1 MNAPTTREKQ
11 ARRLGEKGLYQQLC
25 QAFEQDYG
33 FDKGRRIIPTIVQ
46 DILDKVRA
54 YYGPDR
60 DQEPNQIVYTAAQAS
75 ARLTRGKTMAH
86 TAQQAIRLTMVTPE
100 DCVAYGQGAPVLLRQ
115 RLVRWLHEAKTQGA
129 LLTTADLAF
138 LCGLSISRVEREIR
152 ECEHDTG
159 TLLPLRGTVHD
170 ASSKL
175 THKAQIVARY
185 LAGQLP
191 PEIARAT
198 DHSIEAVE
206 HYLRDFALVRELATR
221 YDAECISRLIG
232 RGVRVVREYLALLDN
247 PPQEPTRDPGTTQAM
262 PPPASHQTC

>member
-1 MNAPTTREKQ
+1 MNGPTTAQKQ

-25 QAFEQDYG
+25 QAFEHDYG
-33 FDKGRRIIPTIVQ
+33 FDKGRRIIPTIVH
-46 DILDKVRA
+46 DILDKVRD

-60 DQEPNQIVYTAAQAS
+60 AQEPSQIVYTAAQAS
-75 ARLTRGKTMAH
+75 ARLTRGKTMAQ
-86 TAQQAIRLTMVTPE
+86 TAQQAIRLTMVAPE
-100 DCVAYGQGAPVLLRQ
+100 DCVAYGQGAPPLLRQ
-115 RLVRWLHEAKTQGA
+115 RLLRWLHEAVAQGA

-138 LCGLSISRVEREIR
+138 LCGRPVASVAQLIR
-152 ECEHDTG
+152 EYERDTG
-159 TLLPLRGTVHD
+159 KLLPLRGTVHD

-175 THKAQIVARY
+175 THKARIVALY

-221 YDAECISRLIG
+221 YDAEGISHLIG
-232 RGVRVVREYLALLDN
+232 RGVRVVHEYLALL
-247 PPQEPTRDPGTTQAM
+247 EG
-262 PPPASHQTC
+262 PPARPGPTDSDKSAASRQTD